1 MMLAYTVVCTIFVT
15 AGLLNIAE
23 REQHLTFLNAV
34 YLTCISLSTIGYG
47 DIHPQVSALPSK
59 C

>member
-47 DIHPQVSALPSK
+47 DIHPQVSALP
-59 C
+59 